1 MPASDTA
8 YLSARV
14 PASLRNRL
22 KSIAARRGQK
32 MQDLL
37 NQIVEDYVEREDKA
51 APSANEIIRRLQDHR
66 DVLTRMGVRHLF
78 LFGSVA
84 RGDAR
89 PDSDIDLAYDLIPA
103 RKHSLFALGEIEQEI
118 QGILGPSN
126 KIDMASRKDLFGHVR
141 ESALADE
148 IRIF

>member
-1 MPASDTA
+1 MPISETA

-37 NQIVEDYVEREDKA
+37 NQIVEDYVEREDKG
-51 APSANEIIRRLQDHR
+51 APIATEIIQRLRNHR
-66 DVLTRMGVRHLF
+66 AELIRMGVRHLY

-84 RGDAR
+84 RGDAHSE
-89 PDSDIDLAYDLIPA
+89 SDVDLAYDLVPA

-118 QGILGPSN
+118 QKILGPSN
-126 KIDMASRKDLFGHVR
+126 NIDMASRKDLSDHVR
-141 ESALADE
+141 DSALADE